1 MKITVKAPAKINLTL
16 DVLGKRPDGYH
27 ELATVMQSIDLY
39 DTVTLTDNDSQSVTV
54 SCGYEGVPC
63 DDSNICVKAAHRFF
77 DYCKTDVKGVHI
89 EIDKKI
95 PTQAGLAG
103 GSSDG
108 AAVILGLNA
117 MFNTMLKPAEMLAI
131 GERVRTF
138 RFALRA
144 AQSFAPGSAPK
155 SRSFLPLTAKLLLF
169 ASPILSAFPQPRR
182 TKGSTRSRRT
192 RPIPTRW

>member
-131 GERVRTF
+131 GERVGADVPF
-138 RFALRA
+138 WV
-144 AQSFAPGSAPK
+144 PK
-155 SRSFLPLTAKLLLF
+155 SRSFLPLTAKPLLF

-182 TKGSTRSRRT
+182 TKGLTHSRRT